1 MLWEYYASIPNSMSN
16 HSGQRRKVSFYYRQV
31 AGKPPTAP
39 SGPHDCEDVHVMVR
53 PIRYDASL
61 SGSLC
66 NTHNP
71 TLRLFFRTCLYTT
84 SDDNQTSP
92 EHTTQRPSKHHHH
105 GHGAVNPSGGVDLM
119 NPRRLRGGRPCE

>member
-1 MLWEYYASIPNSMSN
+1 MLWAYYASIPNSMSIPLG
-16 HSGQRRKVSFYYRQV
+16 SKEEGVILLS
-31 AGKPPTAP
+31 AGCWKAPTVP

-53 PIRYDASL
+53 PIRYDSSL

-71 TLRLFFRTCLYTT
+71 TLRLFFRTCLHTT

-92 EHTTQRPSKHHHH
+92 EHTTQRPSKHHHN

-119 NPRRLRGGRPCE
+119 NPHRLRGGRPCE